1 MRFVLLFLS
10 VATLIACTPA
20 VNDTDAGQTDT
31 RDENVQN
38 PDVREPDVQNPD
50 NQEPED
56 IPMSEAAQAAQA
68 TAEEAFHLMELA
80 KLRSGEY
87 SPNALAELELP
98 RGVLWTIESFGAESY
113 VLNVTSQ
120 EAPDTWRV
128 SETGVERLTSA
139 NEDGG

>member
-1 MRFVLLFLS
+1 MRFVLLFLC
-10 VATLIACTPA
+10 VATLVACTPA
-20 VNDTDAGQTDT
+20 VEDTGAGQPDT
-31 RDENVQN
+31 RGEQDPELA
-38 PDVREPDVQNPD
+38 PDVLDPN
-50 NQEPED
+50 NQEPEAD
-56 IPMSEAAQAAQA
+56 MPMSEAARAAQA
-68 TAEEAFHLMELA
+68 VAEEAFHLMALA

-120 EAPDTWRV
+120 EAPDIWRV

-139 NEDGG
+139 NEDEG